1 MEDNNNLENKIVED
15 TGEAIV
21 SEEATNVVTEANTTP
36 VYEEPKKKKKKK
48 KLGRIITDFI
58 LFLLFIVIVFEIVIG
73 VVNMNRIS
81 DEKEPVWYL
90 SSKKVEN
97 ELKTEVTYNLGLY
110 KIVKTDTSKKTTVS
124 LKPFF
129 FGD

>member
-1 MEDNNNLENKIVED
+1 MEDNKLEESKL
-15 TGEAIV
+15 
-21 SEEATNVVTEANTTP
+21 EENIETINEPEVISTSTSVM
-36 VYEEPKKKKKKK
+36 EEPKKKKKKK
-48 KLGRIITDFI
+48 KLGRIITDVL

-73 VVNMNRIS
+73 MVNMQRIS

-90 SSKKVEN
+90 SSKKVETDLKN
-97 ELKTEVTYNLGLY
+97 EVIYNLGLY

-129 FGD
+129 IAD

>member
-1 MEDNNNLENKIVED
+1 MEDNKIEENIEKVEE
-15 TGEAIV
+15 T
-21 SEEATNVVTEANTTP
+21 VVETQEPEVISTSTS
-36 VYEEPKKKKKKK
+36 VMEEPKKKKKKK
-48 KLGRIITDFI
+48 KLGRIITDVL

-73 VVNMNRIS
+73 MVNMQRIS

-90 SSKKVEN
+90 SSKTVETDLKN
-97 ELKTEVTYNLGLY
+97 EVIYNLGLY

-129 FGD
+129 IAD